1 MASKS
6 RNEPSKPRSRQA
18 LAPALLLLALV
29 GVLVWGL
36 WRVSGPEK
44 NPASMTEVGVA
55 KEASK
60 VPVGPVSTQDAAGAA
75 APTKPVQPT
84 PAPGVPTVVPVPP
97 VAPPV
102 PASAPAPI
110 SGPSPLS
117 PLVVVSNVAPA
128 PVGPTSAPVILS
140 TQILRASVVL
150 PELSS
155 SNSGAAWVP
164 RGASNYLEAQIA
176 LAGLGISSGS
186 IDGVGGAQTAAAL
199 KAFQAK
205 QGLEQT
211 GWLDRNTRRALM
223 LRRAPWAP
231 YRVSA
236 EDLMRLAPL
245 PETWVGKSQVPGL
258 EHETLL
264 ERLAER
270 FQTHPALLRRL
281 NPAVD
286 WVQPTEGLELTVPS
300 VPPIAARRA
309 GLIRIHL
316 SGRYLRVLDTAG
328 GLIAHFPCSIA
339 RRVEKRPVG
348 DLQVVVT
355 VPNPDYTW
363 DPEVFPESPESRT
376 VGRKLRIPPG
386 PNNPVGVAWIGLNRT
401 GYGIH
406 GTPKPEDVGRT
417 ESHGCFRLANWNAEL
432 LRRMA
437 WPGLPVRVEGETPVA
452 AASVASAASTATNS
466 TNSATSSSSPSSTT
480 SDTNTVKATLP
491 SFPGPG
497 GRISVGTNTVPSV
510 PPASPSP

>member
-1 MASKS
+1 MPSKS
-6 RNEPSKPRSRQA
+6 RNESSKPRSQRA
-18 LAPALLLLALV
+18 LAPAVLLLALV

-36 WRVSGPEK
+36 WRVLGPEK
-44 NPASMTEVGVA
+44 SAASKPEAGIA
-55 KEASK
+55 KEATRVAVEP
-60 VPVGPVSTQDAAGAA
+60 VPTQAA
-75 APTKPVQPT
+75 APVAATAPAQST
-84 PAPGVPTVVPVPP
+84 PAPGVPTVVPVPSA
-97 VAPPV
+97 APPV
-102 PASAPAPI
+102 PVPALASE
-110 SGPSPLS
+110 PSPLS
-117 PLVVVSNVAPA
+117 PLVVVSNAGPA
-128 PVGPTSAPVILS
+128 LVGLTSAPVVLS
-140 TQILRASVVL
+140 TQILRASVAL
-150 PELSS
+150 PELSIT
-155 SNSGAAWVP
+155 NSGAAWVP
-164 RGASNYLEAQIA
+164 RGPTNYLEAQIA

-186 IDGVGGAQTAAAL
+186 IDGVGGAQTAFAL
-199 KAFQAK
+199 KAFQSQ
-205 QGLEQT
+205 QGLQQT
-211 GWLDRNTRRALM
+211 GWLDRNTRKALM
-223 LRRAPWAP
+223 LKRAPWAP

-236 EDLMRLAPL
+236 EDLLRLAPL

-270 FQTHPALLRRL
+270 FQSHPALLRRL

-286 WVQPTEGLELTVPS
+286 WGQPAEGLELTVPS
-300 VPPIAARRA
+300 APPIAARRA

-328 GLIAHFPCSIA
+328 ELIAHFPCSIA

-437 WPGLPVRVEGETPVA
+437 WPGLPVRVEGEAPLV
-452 AASVASAASTATNS
+452 AASVASAVSTATNWTNPTAS
-466 TNSATSSSSPSSTT
+466 TIA
-480 SDTNTVKATLP
+480 DTNTVKAPL
-491 SFPGPG
+491 SSVPGSSVRVP
-497 GRISVGTNTVPSV
+497 VGTNTAQPVR
-510 PPASPSP
+510 PASPTP

>member
-1 MASKS
+1 MPSKS
-6 RNEPSKPRSRQA
+6 RNESSKPRSQRA
-18 LAPALLLLALV
+18 LAPAVLLLALV

-36 WRVSGPEK
+36 WRVLGPEK
-44 NPASMTEVGVA
+44 SA
-55 KEASK
+55 ASK
-60 VPVGPVSTQDAAGAA
+60 SEAGIAQEATRVAVEPVPTQAA
-75 APTKPVQPT
+75 APVAATAPAQST
-84 PAPGVPTVVPVPP
+84 PAPGVPTVVPVPSA
-97 VAPPV
+97 APPV
-102 PASAPAPI
+102 PVPALASE
-110 SGPSPLS
+110 PSPLS
-117 PLVVVSNVAPA
+117 PSVVVSNAGPA
-128 PVGPTSAPVILS
+128 LVGLTSAPVVLS
-140 TQILRASVVL
+140 TQILRASVAL
-150 PELSS
+150 PELSIT
-155 SNSGAAWVP
+155 NSGAAWVP
-164 RGASNYLEAQIA
+164 RGPTNYLEAQIA

-186 IDGVGGAQTAAAL
+186 IDGVGGAQTAFAL
-199 KAFQAK
+199 KAFQSQ
-205 QGLEQT
+205 QGLQQT
-211 GWLDRNTRRALM
+211 GWLDRNTRKALM
-223 LRRAPWAP
+223 LKRAPWAP

-236 EDLMRLAPL
+236 EDLLRLAPL

-270 FQTHPALLRRL
+270 FQSHPALLRRL

-286 WVQPTEGLELTVPS
+286 WVQPAEGLELTVPS

-328 GLIAHFPCSIA
+328 ELIAHFPCSIA

-437 WPGLPVRVEGETPVA
+437 WPGLPVRVEGEAPPV
-452 AASVASAASTATNS
+452 AASVASAVSTATNW
-466 TNSATSSSSPSSTT
+466 TNPTASII
-480 SDTNTVKATLP
+480 SDTNTVKAPL
-491 SFPGPG
+491 SSVPGSSVRVP
-497 GRISVGTNTVPSV
+497 VGTNTAQPVR
-510 PPASPSP
+510 PASPTP

>member
-1 MASKS
+1 MPSKS
-6 RNEPSKPRSRQA
+6 RNESSKPRSQRA
-18 LAPALLLLALV
+18 LAPAVLLLALV
-29 GVLVWGL
+29 GVVVWGL
-36 WRVSGPEK
+36 WRLLGPEK
-44 NPASMTEVGVA
+44 SAASKPEAGIA
-55 KEASK
+55 KEATR
-60 VPVGPVSTQDAAGAA
+60 VAVEPIPTQAA
-75 APTKPVQPT
+75 APVAATAPAQPT
-84 PAPGVPTVVPVPP
+84 PAPGVPTVVPVPSA
-97 VAPPV
+97 APPV
-102 PASAPAPI
+102 PVPALASE
-110 SGPSPLS
+110 PSPLS
-117 PLVVVSNVAPA
+117 PSVVVSNAGPA
-128 PVGPTSAPVILS
+128 LVGLTSAPVVLS
-140 TQILRASVVL
+140 TQILRASVAL
-150 PELSS
+150 PELSIT
-155 SNSGAAWVP
+155 NSGAAWVP
-164 RGASNYLEAQIA
+164 RGPTNYLEAQIA

-186 IDGVGGAQTAAAL
+186 IDGVGGAQTAFAL
-199 KAFQAK
+199 KAFQSQ
-205 QGLEQT
+205 QGLQQT
-211 GWLDRNTRRALM
+211 GWLDRNTRKALM
-223 LRRAPWAP
+223 LKRAPWAP

-236 EDLMRLAPL
+236 EDLLRLAPL

-270 FQTHPALLRRL
+270 FQSHPALLRRL

-286 WVQPTEGLELTVPS
+286 WVQPAEGLELTVPS

-328 GLIAHFPCSIA
+328 ELIAHFPCSIA

-437 WPGLPVRVEGETPVA
+437 WPGLPVRVEGEAPPV
-452 AASVASAASTATNS
+452 AASVASAVSTATNW
-466 TNSATSSSSPSSTT
+466 TNPTASII
-480 SDTNTVKATLP
+480 SDTNTLKAPL
-491 SFPGPG
+491 SSVPGSSVRVP
-497 GRISVGTNTVPSV
+497 VGTNTAQPVR
-510 PPASPSP
+510 PASPTP